1 MYRETARHWIAE
13 MKAEGKLQDLD
24 GNALDKLT
32 EEYAGKLEEKFEEA
46 VRKQLEPSGKIAEF
60 ERMMI
65 FDGQYMNKYLNQMIP
80 GYPAFKMEI
89 FDQIKKEIIGI

>member
-1 MYRETARHWIAE
+1 MYRETAKQWITE
-13 MKAEGKLQDLD
+13 MKAMGRLQDLD
-24 GNALDKLT
+24 ENALDKLAK
-32 EEYAGKLEEKFEEA
+32 EYAAKLEEKFEEA
-46 VRKQLEPSGKIAEF
+46 IRKQLEPSGKVAEF

-89 FDQIKKEIIGI
+89 FNQIKKEIIGI

>member
-1 MYRETARHWIAE
+1 MYKETTRQWIAD

-32 EEYAGKLEEKFEEA
+32 DDYARRLEEKYEEA
-46 VRKQLEPSGKIAEF
+46 IRRQLEPVGKVAEF

-80 GYPAFKMEI
+80 GYPAFKMEV
-89 FDQIKKEIIGI
+89 FNQIKKEIIGT